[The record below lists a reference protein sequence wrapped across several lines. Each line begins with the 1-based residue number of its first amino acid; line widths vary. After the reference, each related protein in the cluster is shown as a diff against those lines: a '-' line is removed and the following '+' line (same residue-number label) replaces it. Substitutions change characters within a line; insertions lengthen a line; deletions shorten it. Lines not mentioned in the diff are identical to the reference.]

1 MAPAVSPAAQEA
13 GAKARRFHA
22 APNIIFSLIRAQ
34 AGTLAKALLEAA
46 MNSADAGASRV
57 DFTLHAD
64 RLSIQDNGKGFATME
79 SIEECF
85 EVFGFEHQEGD
96 RQYGQFGIGRAQLWN
111 WCATHWRTH
120 TFSMDVDI
128 KRKGLDYDLRDGLP
142 PVKGLLIEG
151 TMYEPMSARD
161 LMTAERELKEL
172 CAFASIEIALN
183 GKLLN
188 KEPSKL
194 EWTHE
199 TDDAWIKLDT
209 STTFAVY
216 NMGMKVRDYSSYHFG
231 CGGILVTK
239 PNVRLALNMARN
251 DILQSQC
258 VVWKRIRPF
267 LQKKSDET
275 RVRTRE
281 KLTEAQAKN
290 LALRL
295 LSGEGSWLDLRGERL
310 LKKVGGQS
318 FSLTQLAHI
327 SAGWS
332 GSARFVMLAPPHTQ
346 SACEAIAR
354 LGNVLVLSTE
364 TGVRF
369 GVSSARELQQA
380 LATVLLR
387 DEPKGHNAFAEG
399 KTKAKWLTEAEAQEM
414 VDRQSSSYTPVP
426 RAKLEK
432 ELQGALSLI
441 QRDQRILTAALTAA
455 GLDIKHR
462 VICVGASSEALAWTD
477 SSSQITLDVEFLR
490 GCMRSG
496 LAGVTRLTHV
506 LVHEYLHDAA
516 TDSAHG
522 HEPEFYE
529 AYHDVL
535 THEGAAV
542 HLLNFA
548 LRVYQGYVGVLARCG
563 KRVPL
568 KLTSAADA
576 LKLTVLGEHAL
587 KEADTLLAQL
597 PASDEAALASGTP
610 QEQQAPG
617 EPLRQAALK
626 R

>member
-1 MAPAVSPAAQEA
+1 MASSATQNE

-46 MNSADAGASRV
+46 MNSADAGATRV
-57 DFTLHAD
+57 DFVLRAD

-128 KRKGLDYDLRDGLP
+128 KRKGLDYDLRDGLA

-151 TMYEPMSARD
+151 TMYEPLSARD

-199 TDDAWIKLDT
+199 TDDAWIKLDASPT
-209 STTFAVY
+209 LSVY
-216 NMGMKVRDYSSYHFG
+216 NMGMKVREYSSYHFG

-258 VVWKRIRPF
+258 AVWKRIRPF
-267 LQKKSDET
+267 LQKKSDES

-290 LALRL
+290 LAMRL
-295 LSGEGSWLDLRGERL
+295 LSGEGTWPELRGERL

-318 FSLTQLAHI
+318 FTLTQLAYL
-327 SAGWS
+327 SQGWRGNAS
-332 GSARFVMLAPPHTQ
+332 FVMLAPPHTR

-354 LGNVLVLSTE
+354 LGNVIVLPPE
-364 TGVRF
+364 IGVRF

-380 LATVLLR
+380 LAAVLLR
-387 DEPKGHNAFAEG
+387 DEPKGHNAFAED

-414 VDRQSSSYTPVP
+414 IDRQSSSYTPVP
-426 RAKLEK
+426 RSKLEK
-432 ELQGALSLI
+432 ELQGALTLI
-441 QRDQRILTAALTAA
+441 NQYQRVLADALAAA
-455 GLDIKHR
+455 GLDIKQR
-462 VICVGASSEALAWTD
+462 GVCVGTSSEALAWTD
-477 SSSQITLDVEFLR
+477 SSSTITLDVEFLR

-496 LAGVTRLTHV
+496 LSGVTRLTHI
-506 LVHEYLHDAA
+506 LVHEYLHDVA

-522 HEPEFYE
+522 HEPEFYQ

-535 THEGAAV
+535 THEDAAA
-542 HLLNFA
+542 HLLDFA
-548 LRVYQGYVGVLARCG
+548 LRIYQGYVGVLARSG

-568 KLTSAADA
+568 KLTSAADT
-576 LKLTVLGEHAL
+576 LKLAVLGEQAL
-587 KEADTLLAQL
+587 KDADALLAQL
-597 PASDEAALASGTP
+597 PAADEAPPAS
-610 QEQQAPG
+610 G